1 MNTQAI
7 VGGLGILAVAAVLT
21 LSGVDNAIAGPSGGH
36 GGGGGFHGG
45 GGGFHG
51 GGGSHGSGRGGQ
63 GQHFGGGYYLGGP
76 GHEGFYHG
84 GYGYHR
90 GYGRWRGGW
99 GGMGLGW
106 YLPALPLGYS
116 TLWWG
121 GVPYYY
127 ADDSYYLWDDGVGQ
141 YEAVEPPSGPPDSAP
156 STSAPATGATDTN
169 SELFAYPKAGQSQ
182 EQQARDRDE
191 CRKWAVSQTGL
202 DPTQSQN
209 TPTEENLTKHQQYL
223 RAEAACLQARDYS
236 VK

>member
-1 MNTQAI
+1 MNTQTI
-7 VGGLGILAVAAVLT
+7 VSGLRILAVASMLT
-21 LSGVDNAIAGPSGGH
+21 LSGVDNAIAGPGGGH

-51 GGGSHGSGRGGQ
+51 NGHGGY
-63 GQHFGGGYYLGGP
+63 GQHFGGGRYLGGS
-76 GHEGFYHG
+76 GHGGFYHG

-90 GYGRWRGGW
+90 GYGRWRGGS
-99 GGMGLGW
+99 GGVGLGW
-106 YLPALPLGYS
+106 YLPVLPLGYS

-127 ADDSYYLWDDGVGQ
+127 SDNSYYLWDDGVGE
-141 YEAVEPPSGPPDSAP
+141 YEAVEPFSGPPDNAP
-156 STSAPATGATDTN
+156 STSAAAPDAPDTN
-169 SELFAYPKAGQSQ
+169 SELFAYPKAGQSE

-202 DPTQSQN
+202 NPAQSHN
-209 TPTEENLTKHQQYL
+209 AATEEDMTKHQEYL